1 MGRLVLAVL
10 FVVAGLIHFVKSGMY
25 VKIMPPMLPAP
36 LELVYL
42 SGLAEI
48 LGGIGLLV
56 PATRQAAAWGLV
68 ALLVCV
74 WPANVFMAMR
84 PELSAGIPVWALWAR
99 VPLQVPM
106 IFWAWRYTRG

>member
-36 LELVYL
+36 LELVHL

-56 PATRQAAAWGLV
+56 PATRQAAAWGLL

-74 WPANVFMAMR
+74 WPANVYMAMR
-84 PELSAGIPVWALWAR
+84 PEMFPGIPVWALWAR

>member
-10 FVVAGLIHFVKSGMY
+10 FVVAGLIHFVKPGMY

-84 PELSAGIPVWALWAR
+84 PELSPGIPVWALWAR

>member
-1 MGRLVLAVL
+1 MARILLAVL
-10 FVVAGLIHFVKSGMY
+10 FVVAGLIHFVKPGMY

-36 LELVYL
+36 FALVYL

-68 ALLVCV
+68 DLLVCV
-74 WPANVFMAMR
+74 WPANVYMAMR
-84 PELSAGIPVWALWAR
+84 PELFPGIPVWALWAR

-106 IFWAWRYTRG
+106 ILWALRYTRG